1 MHDNETAETIGGFFI
16 VSRRSGDQA
25 MLKVFLVEDE
35 FVVRE
40 GIKNNIDWS
49 SHGYDFCGEAG
60 DGEVAYSMIQKLKP
74 DIVITDIKMP
84 FMDGITLSRMIKSEF
99 PWIEIIILTG
109 YEDFQF
115 AREAIKIGVSCYL
128 LKPVNGESIMKEVD
142 ALSEKIR
149 EKKAEREAAQRYEE
163 EMRERTELDK
173 RDYFNT
179 LVKGGKSTSELLAE
193 AKDLS
198 IDISALRYNIMLLKI
213 WSDKHDIGEYSNS
226 VLRVEEE
233 VRKIA
238 EKTDALFFDFKVE
251 GTALLFKGD
260 DDKDIEKKIRNAI
273 DQMTALFAG
282 YKHIRYF
289 GAVGQPV
296 GRLSEIHTSFD
307 WASRAYAH
315 LYLTS
320 ENAFLYGS
328 KEGLRPENN
337 VDILSEIDPKHIDRR
352 LMKRFLRAG
361 EASEISFFLEEYL
374 NNIGDHALRSKMLR
388 QYIAMDVYFCVAD
401 FAENELGLSR
411 EEMEQKFSFPSG
423 DVLVDEDK
431 THAYLLEILGTAL
444 DLREDHTLGRYHDV
458 IKDAIAYINEHY
470 SDEELSLNT
479 LAAQV
484 NFSPNHLSSIFK
496 QETGQPFIKYLTDYR
511 MNMAKELLS
520 RTSKKSNE
528 IGIMVGYKDP
538 HYFSY
543 LFKKTQGVTPT
554 QYRSK
559 GRGAEEE
566 T

>member
-1 MHDNETAETIGGFFI
+1 
-16 VSRRSGDQA
+16 
-25 MLKVFLVEDE
+25 MLRVFLVEDE

-40 GIKNNIDWS
+40 GIKNNIDWRA
-49 SHGYDFCGEAG
+49 HGYDFCGEAG

-84 FMDGITLSRMIKSEF
+84 FMDGIALSRMIKSEF

-128 LKPVNGESIMKEVD
+128 LKPVNGESLMKEVD

-173 RDYFNT
+173 RDFFNT
-179 LVKGGKSTSELLAE
+179 LIKGGKNASELIAE
-193 AKDLS
+193 AKKLE
-198 IDISALRYNIMLLKI
+198 IDISGLRYNIMLLKI

-226 VLRVEEE
+226 VLRVEET
-233 VRKIA
+233 VRSIA
-238 EKTDALFFDFKVE
+238 DELGAVFFDFTVE

-260 DDKDIEKKIRNAI
+260 DDEDIKKKIKKAI
-273 DQMTALFAG
+273 DQMKELFSG

-289 GAVGQPV
+289 GAIGQPV
-296 GRLSEIHTSFD
+296 SRITEIHASFD
-307 WASRAYAH
+307 WASRAFAH
-315 LYLTS
+315 LYLTT
-320 ENAFLYGS
+320 ENAFLEGS

-337 VDILSEIDPKHIDRR
+337 VDILSEIDPNHIDRR

-361 EASEISFFLEEYL
+361 EPSEITFFLEEYL

-411 EEMEQKFSFPSG
+411 HEMEEQFPFPGSE
-423 DVLVDEDK
+423 VLPDEEK
-431 THAYLLEILGTAL
+431 THDYLSDLLKKAL
-444 DLREDHTLGRYHDV
+444 TLREDHTLGRYHDV
-458 IKDAIAYINEHY
+458 MKEAVAFIYEHY

-496 QETGQPFIKYLTDYR
+496 QETGQPFIKFLTDYR
-511 MNMAKELLS
+511 MNMAKELLRRS
-520 RTSKKSNE
+520 SKKSNE

>member
-1 MHDNETAETIGGFFI
+1 MHDNEIAEAIGDFFI
-16 VSRRSGDQA
+16 ASFYGEGS

-49 SHGYDFCGEAG
+49 GHGYDFCGEAG

-149 EKKAEREAAQRYEE
+149 EKKAEREAAKRYEE

-173 RDYFNT
+173 RDFFNT
-179 LVKGGKSTSELLAE
+179 LIKGGKNTTELFAE
-193 AKDLS
+193 SKKLS
-198 IDISALRYNIMLLKI
+198 IDITALRYNVVLLKI

-226 VLRVEEE
+226 VLRVEDG
-233 VRKIA
+233 VRRIA
-238 EKTDALFFDFKVE
+238 DENGALFFDFTVE

-260 DDKDIEKKIRNAI
+260 DDNDIKKKIDRAI
-273 DQMTALFAG
+273 ENMKELFSG

-289 GAVGQPV
+289 GAIGQTV
-296 GRLSEIHTSFD
+296 GRVTEIHTSFD
-307 WASRAYAH
+307 WASRAFAH
-315 LYLTS
+315 SYLTS
-320 ENAFLYGS
+320 DNGFLVGS
-328 KEGLRPENN
+328 KEDLRPENN
-337 VDILSEIDPKHIDRR
+337 VEILSEINPQHMDRR
-352 LMKRFLRAG
+352 IMKRFLRAG
-361 EASEISFFLEEYL
+361 DAAEIPFFLQEYL
-374 NNIGDHALRSKMLR
+374 NNIGDQVLRSSMLR

-401 FAENELGLSR
+401 FSVNELGLSKDEL
-411 EEMEQKFSFPSG
+411 EEKVKFPAG
-423 DVLVDEDK
+423 
-431 THAYLLEILGTAL
+431 EILASDQNTQEYLSEIIHIAL
-444 DLREDHTLGRYHDV
+444 DLREDHSLSRYHDV
-458 IKDAIAYINEHY
+458 MKDAIAYISEHY

-511 MNMAKELLS
+511 MDMAKELLR

-554 QYRSK
+554 QFRSK
-559 GRGAEEE
+559 GHGEAEE
-566 T
+566 

>member
-1 MHDNETAETIGGFFI
+1 
-16 VSRRSGDQA
+16 

-49 SHGYDFCGEAG
+49 GHGYDFCGEAG

-149 EKKAEREAAQRYEE
+149 EKKAEREAAKRYEE

-173 RDYFNT
+173 RDFFNT
-179 LVKGGKSTSELLAE
+179 LIKGGKNTTELFAE
-193 AKDLS
+193 SKKLS
-198 IDISALRYNIMLLKI
+198 IDITALRYNVVLLKI

-226 VLRVEEE
+226 VLRVEDG
-233 VRKIA
+233 VRRIA
-238 EKTDALFFDFKVE
+238 DENGALFFDFTVE

-260 DDKDIEKKIRNAI
+260 DDNDIKKKIDRAI
-273 DQMTALFAG
+273 ENMKELFSG

-289 GAVGQPV
+289 GAIGQTV
-296 GRLSEIHTSFD
+296 GRVTEIHTSFD
-307 WASRAYAH
+307 WASRAFAH
-315 LYLTS
+315 SYLTS
-320 ENAFLYGS
+320 DNGFLVGS
-328 KEGLRPENN
+328 KEDLRPENN
-337 VDILSEIDPKHIDRR
+337 VEILSEINPQHMDRR
-352 LMKRFLRAG
+352 IMKRFLRAG
-361 EASEISFFLEEYL
+361 DAAEIPFFLQEYL
-374 NNIGDHALRSKMLR
+374 NNIGDQVLRSSMLR

-401 FAENELGLSR
+401 FSVNELGLSK
-411 EEMEQKFSFPSG
+411 EELEEKVKFPAG
-423 DVLVDEDK
+423 
-431 THAYLLEILGTAL
+431 EILASDQNTQEYLSEIIHIAL
-444 DLREDHTLGRYHDV
+444 DLREDHSLSRYHDV
-458 IKDAIAYINEHY
+458 MKDAIAYISEHY

-511 MNMAKELLS
+511 MDMAKELLR

-554 QYRSK
+554 QFRSK
-559 GRGAEEE
+559 GHGEAEE
-566 T
+566 

>member
-1 MHDNETAETIGGFFI
+1 
-16 VSRRSGDQA
+16 

-49 SHGYDFCGEAG
+49 GHGYDFCGEAG

-128 LKPVNGESIMKEVD
+128 LKPVNGESIMKEVE

-149 EKKAEREAAQRYEE
+149 EKKSEREAAQRYEE

-173 RDYFNT
+173 RDFFNT
-179 LVKGGKSTSELLAE
+179 LVKGGASASELLNE
-193 AKDLS
+193 AKELS

-226 VLRVEEE
+226 VLRVEET
-233 VRKIA
+233 VRTIA
-238 EKTDALFFDFKVE
+238 EEQSALFFDFKVE

-260 DDKDIEKKIRNAI
+260 DDKDIKRKIDKAVA
-273 DQMTALFAG
+273 QMKELFSG

-289 GAVGQPV
+289 GAIGQTV
-296 GRLSEIHTSFD
+296 GRITEIHTSFD

-315 LYLTS
+315 LYLTN
-320 ENAFLYGS
+320 ENAFLVGS
-328 KEGLRPENN
+328 AEGLRPETN
-337 VDILSEIDPKHIDRR
+337 VDIPSEIDPKHIDRR

-361 EASEISFFLEEYL
+361 EPSELTFFLEEYL

-401 FAENELGLSR
+401 FAENELGLSK
-411 EEMEQKFSFPSG
+411 EEMEQKIAFPDG
-423 DVLVDEDK
+423 EVLLDENK
-431 THAYLLEILGTAL
+431 THDYLSDILGTAL

-458 IKDAIAYINEHY
+458 MKDAIAYIYEHY
-470 SDEELSLNT
+470 SDEDLSLNT

-511 MNMAKELLS
+511 MNMAKEMLR

-528 IGIMVGYKDP
+528 IGILVGYKDP

-554 QYRSK
+554 QYRSM
-559 GRGAEEE
+559 GHGDSAHGDADHGDQEES
-566 T
+566 

>member
-1 MHDNETAETIGGFFI
+1 
-16 VSRRSGDQA
+16 

-49 SHGYDFCGEAG
+49 GHGYEFCGEAG

-149 EKKAEREAAQRYEE
+149 EKKAEREAAKRYEE

-173 RDYFNT
+173 RDFFNT
-179 LVKGGKSTSELLAE
+179 LIKGGKNTTELFAE
-193 AKDLS
+193 SKKLS
-198 IDISALRYNIMLLKI
+198 IDITALRYNVVLLKI

-226 VLRVEEE
+226 VLRVEDG
-233 VRKIA
+233 VRRIA
-238 EKTDALFFDFKVE
+238 DENGALFFDFTVE

-260 DDKDIEKKIRNAI
+260 DDNDIQKKIDRAI
-273 DQMTALFAG
+273 ERMKELFSG
-282 YKHIRYF
+282 YKHICYF
-289 GAVGQPV
+289 GAIGQTV
-296 GRLSEIHTSFD
+296 GRVTEIHTSFD
-307 WASRAYAH
+307 WASRAFAH
-315 LYLTS
+315 MYLTS
-320 ENAFLYGS
+320 DNGFLVGS
-328 KEGLRPENN
+328 KEDLRPENN
-337 VDILSEIDPKHIDRR
+337 VEILSEINPQHMDRSI
-352 LMKRFLRAG
+352 MKRFLRAG
-361 EASEISFFLEEYL
+361 DAAEIPFFLTEYL
-374 NNIGDHALRSKMLR
+374 NNIGDQVLRSSMLR

-401 FAENELGLSR
+401 FSVNELGLSKDEL
-411 EEMEQKFSFPSG
+411 EEKVRFPAG
-423 DVLVDEDK
+423 
-431 THAYLLEILGTAL
+431 EILSGEKNTQDYLSEIIHIAL
-444 DLREDHTLGRYHDV
+444 ELREDHSLSRYHDV
-458 IKDAIAYINEHY
+458 MKDAIAYISEHY
-470 SDEELSLNT
+470 SDEELSLNA

-511 MNMAKELLS
+511 MDMAKELLR

-554 QYRSK
+554 QFRSK
-559 GRGAEEE
+559 GHGEAED
-566 T
+566 

>member
-1 MHDNETAETIGGFFI
+1 
-16 VSRRSGDQA
+16 

-49 SHGYDFCGEAG
+49 GHGYDFCGEAG

-84 FMDGITLSRMIKSEF
+84 FMDGLTLSHMIKSEF

-173 RDYFNT
+173 RDFFNT
-179 LVKGGKSTSELLAE
+179 LIKGGASASDLIAE
-193 AKDLS
+193 AKKLS

-213 WSDKHDIGEYSNS
+213 WSDKHDIGEFSNS
-226 VLRVEEE
+226 VLRVEET
-233 VRKIA
+233 VRAIA
-238 EKTDALFFDFKVE
+238 DELGAVFFDFTVE

-260 DDKDIEKKIRNAI
+260 DDKDIKRKIDRAVAKMK
-273 DQMTALFAG
+273 DLFSG

-289 GAVGQPV
+289 GAIGQTV
-296 GRLSEIHTSFD
+296 GRITEIHTSFD

-320 ENAFLYGS
+320 ENAFLVGS
-328 KEGLRPENN
+328 AEGLRPETN
-337 VDILSEIDPKHIDRR
+337 VDIPSEIDPKHIDRR
-352 LMKRFLRAG
+352 LMKRFLRGG
-361 EASEISFFLEEYL
+361 EVSEITFFLEEYL

-401 FAENELGLSR
+401 FVENELGLSK
-411 EEMEQKFSFPSG
+411 EEIEQKISFPDG
-423 DVLVDEDK
+423 EVLLDENK
-431 THAYLLEILGTAL
+431 THDYLSEILGTAL
-444 DLREDHTLGRYHDV
+444 DLREDHSLGRYHDV
-458 IKDAIAYINEHY
+458 MKDAIAYISEHY
-470 SDEELSLNT
+470 SDEDLSLNT

-511 MNMAKELLS
+511 MNMAKELLRRS
-520 RTSKKSNE
+520 SKKSNE

-554 QYRSK
+554 QYRSM
-559 GRGAEEE
+559 GRGEDAHGSAFHAEKDEP
-566 T
+566 

>member
-1 MHDNETAETIGGFFI
+1 
-16 VSRRSGDQA
+16 

-49 SHGYDFCGEAG
+49 GHGYDFCGEAG

-84 FMDGITLSRMIKSEF
+84 FMDGLTLSHMIKSEF

-173 RDYFNT
+173 RDFFNT
-179 LVKGGKSTSELLAE
+179 LIKGGASASDLIAE
-193 AKDLS
+193 AKKLS

-213 WSDKHDIGEYSNS
+213 WSDKHDIGEFSNS
-226 VLRVEEE
+226 VLRVEET
-233 VRKIA
+233 VRAIA
-238 EKTDALFFDFKVE
+238 DELGAVFFDFTVE

-260 DDKDIEKKIRNAI
+260 DDKDIKRKIDRAVAKMK
-273 DQMTALFAG
+273 DLFSG

-289 GAVGQPV
+289 GAIGQTV
-296 GRLSEIHTSFD
+296 GRITEIHTSFD

-320 ENAFLYGS
+320 ENAFLVGS
-328 KEGLRPENN
+328 AEGLRPETN
-337 VDILSEIDPKHIDRR
+337 VDIPSEIDPKHIDRR
-352 LMKRFLRAG
+352 LMKRFLRGG
-361 EASEISFFLEEYL
+361 EVSEITFFLEEYL

-401 FAENELGLSR
+401 FVENELGLSK
-411 EEMEQKFSFPSG
+411 EEMEQKISFPDG
-423 DVLVDEDK
+423 EVLLDENK
-431 THAYLLEILGTAL
+431 THDYLSEILGTAL
-444 DLREDHTLGRYHDV
+444 DLREDHSLGRYHDV
-458 IKDAIAYINEHY
+458 MKDAITYISEHY

-511 MNMAKELLS
+511 MNMAKELLRRS
-520 RTSKKSNE
+520 SKKSNE

-554 QYRSK
+554 QYRSM
-559 GRGAEEE
+559 GRGEDSHGSAFHAEKDES
-566 T
+566 

>member
-1 MHDNETAETIGGFFI
+1 
-16 VSRRSGDQA
+16 

-49 SHGYDFCGEAG
+49 AHGYDFCGEAG

-128 LKPVNGESIMKEVD
+128 LKPVNGENLIKEVD

-149 EKKAEREAAQRYEE
+149 EKKAEREAAKRYEE

-173 RDYFNT
+173 RDFFNT
-179 LVKGGKSTSELLAE
+179 LIKGGKNTTELFAE
-193 AKDLS
+193 SKKLS
-198 IDISALRYNIMLLKI
+198 IDITALRYNVVLLKI

-226 VLRVEEE
+226 VLRVEDG
-233 VRKIA
+233 VRRIA
-238 EKTDALFFDFKVE
+238 DENGALFFDFTVE

-260 DDKDIEKKIRNAI
+260 DDNDIKKKIDRAI
-273 DQMTALFAG
+273 ESMKELFSG

-289 GAVGQPV
+289 GAIGQTV
-296 GRLSEIHTSFD
+296 GRVTEIHTSFD
-307 WASRAYAH
+307 WASRAFAH
-315 LYLTS
+315 SYLTS
-320 ENAFLYGS
+320 DNGFLVGS
-328 KEGLRPENN
+328 KEDLRPENN
-337 VDILSEIDPKHIDRR
+337 VEILSEINPQHMDRR
-352 LMKRFLRAG
+352 IMKRFLRAG
-361 EASEISFFLEEYL
+361 DAAEIPFFLQEYL
-374 NNIGDHALRSKMLR
+374 NNIGDQVLRSSMLR

-401 FAENELGLSR
+401 FSVNELGLSKDEL
-411 EEMEQKFSFPSG
+411 EETVKFPAG
-423 DVLVDEDK
+423 
-431 THAYLLEILGTAL
+431 EILASDQNTQDYLSEIIHIAL
-444 DLREDHTLGRYHDV
+444 DLREDHTLSRYHDV
-458 IKDAIAYINEHY
+458 MKDAIAYISEHY

-511 MNMAKELLS
+511 MDMAKELLR

-554 QYRSK
+554 QFRSK
-559 GRGAEEE
+559 GHGEAEE
-566 T
+566 

>member
-1 MHDNETAETIGGFFI
+1 MRILLK
-16 VSRRSGDQA
+16 GDT

-49 SHGYDFCGEAG
+49 GHGYDFCGEAG

-84 FMDGITLSRMIKSEF
+84 FMDGLTLSHMIKSEF

-173 RDYFNT
+173 RDFFNT
-179 LVKGGKSTSELLAE
+179 LIKGGASASDLIAE
-193 AKDLS
+193 AKKLS

-213 WSDKHDIGEYSNS
+213 WSDKHDIGEFSNS
-226 VLRVEEE
+226 VLRVEET
-233 VRKIA
+233 VRAIA
-238 EKTDALFFDFKVE
+238 DELGAVFFDFTVE

-260 DDKDIEKKIRNAI
+260 DDKDIKRKIDRAVAKMK
-273 DQMTALFAG
+273 DLFSG

-289 GAVGQPV
+289 GAIGQTV
-296 GRLSEIHTSFD
+296 GRITEIHTSFD

-320 ENAFLYGS
+320 ENAFLVGS
-328 KEGLRPENN
+328 AEGLRPETN
-337 VDILSEIDPKHIDRR
+337 VDIPSEIDPKHIDRR
-352 LMKRFLRAG
+352 LMKRFLRGG
-361 EASEISFFLEEYL
+361 EVSEITFFLEEYL

-401 FAENELGLSR
+401 FVENELGLSK
-411 EEMEQKFSFPSG
+411 EEMEQKISFPDG
-423 DVLVDEDK
+423 EVLLDENK
-431 THAYLLEILGTAL
+431 THDYLSEILGTAL
-444 DLREDHTLGRYHDV
+444 DLREDHSLGRYHDV
-458 IKDAIAYINEHY
+458 MKDAITYISEHY

-511 MNMAKELLS
+511 MNMAKELLRRS
-520 RTSKKSNE
+520 SKKSNE

-554 QYRSK
+554 QYRSM
-559 GRGAEEE
+559 GRGEDAHGSAFHAEKDES
-566 T
+566 

>member
-1 MHDNETAETIGGFFI
+1 
-16 VSRRSGDQA
+16 

-49 SHGYDFCGEAG
+49 GHGYDFCGEAG

-84 FMDGITLSRMIKSEF
+84 FMDGLTLSHMIKSEF

-173 RDYFNT
+173 RDFFNT
-179 LVKGGKSTSELLAE
+179 LIKGGASASDLIAE
-193 AKDLS
+193 AKKLS

-213 WSDKHDIGEYSNS
+213 WSDKHDIGEFSNS
-226 VLRVEEE
+226 VLRVEET
-233 VRKIA
+233 VRAIA
-238 EKTDALFFDFKVE
+238 DELGAVFFDFTVE

-260 DDKDIEKKIRNAI
+260 DDKDIKRKIDRAVAKMK
-273 DQMTALFAG
+273 DLFSG

-289 GAVGQPV
+289 GAIGQTV
-296 GRLSEIHTSFD
+296 GRITEIHTSFD

-320 ENAFLYGS
+320 ENAFLVGS
-328 KEGLRPENN
+328 AEGLRPETN
-337 VDILSEIDPKHIDRR
+337 VDIPSEIDPKHIDRR
-352 LMKRFLRAG
+352 LMKRFLRGG
-361 EASEISFFLEEYL
+361 EVSEISFFLEEYL

-401 FAENELGLSR
+401 FVENELGLSK
-411 EEMEQKFSFPSG
+411 EEMEQKISFPDG
-423 DVLVDEDK
+423 EVLLDENK
-431 THAYLLEILGTAL
+431 THDYLSEILGTAL
-444 DLREDHTLGRYHDV
+444 DLREDHSLGRYHDV
-458 IKDAIAYINEHY
+458 MKDAITYISEHY

-511 MNMAKELLS
+511 MNMAKELLRRS
-520 RTSKKSNE
+520 SKKSNE

-554 QYRSK
+554 QYRSM
-559 GRGAEEE
+559 GRGEDSHGSAFHAEKDES
-566 T
+566 

>member
-1 MHDNETAETIGGFFI
+1 
-16 VSRRSGDQA
+16 

-35 FVVRE
+35 YVVRE
-40 GIKNNIDWS
+40 GIKNNIDWKG
-49 SHGYDFCGEAG
+49 HGYDFCGEAG

-128 LKPVNGESIMKEVD
+128 LKPVNGENLIKEVD
-142 ALSEKIR
+142 AISEKIR
-149 EKKAEREAAQRYEE
+149 EKKSEREAAQRYEE

-173 RDYFNT
+173 REFFNT
-179 LVKGGKSTSELLAE
+179 LVQGGKSTSELISE
-193 AKDLS
+193 AKALS

-226 VLRVEEE
+226 VVRVEEA
-233 VRKIA
+233 VRNIA
-238 EKTDALFFDFKVE
+238 EENSALFFDFKVE

-260 DDKDIEKKIRNAI
+260 DDNDIKKKTDRAI
-273 DQMTALFAG
+273 GAMKELFSA

-296 GRLSEIHTSFD
+296 GRVSEIDTSFD
-307 WASRAYAH
+307 WASRAFAH

-320 ENAFLYGS
+320 ENGFLVGS

-361 EASEISFFLEEYL
+361 EESEITFFLEEYL

-388 QYIAMDVYFCVAD
+388 QYIAMDVYFCIAD
-401 FAENELGLSR
+401 FAENELGFAR
-411 EEMEQKFSFPSG
+411 EEMEEKFPFPG
-423 DVLVDEDK
+423 NEVLSDEEK
-431 THAYLLEILGTAL
+431 THDYLSEILAL
-444 DLREDHTLGRYHDV
+444 ALSLREDHTLGRYHDV

-528 IGIMVGYKDP
+528 IGILVGYKDP

-554 QYRSK
+554 QYRNK
-559 GRGAEEE
+559 GHGAEEA
-566 T
+566 

>member
-1 MHDNETAETIGGFFI
+1 
-16 VSRRSGDQA
+16 

-49 SHGYDFCGEAG
+49 GHGYDFCGEAG

-84 FMDGITLSRMIKSEF
+84 FMDGLTLSHMIKSEF

-173 RDYFNT
+173 RDFFNT
-179 LVKGGKSTSELLAE
+179 LIKGGASASDLIAE
-193 AKDLS
+193 AKKLS

-213 WSDKHDIGEYSNS
+213 WSDKHDIGEFSNS
-226 VLRVEEE
+226 VLRVEET
-233 VRKIA
+233 VRAIA
-238 EKTDALFFDFKVE
+238 DELGAVFFDFTVE

-260 DDKDIEKKIRNAI
+260 DDKDIKRKIDRAVVKMK
-273 DQMTALFAG
+273 DLFSG

-289 GAVGQPV
+289 GAIGQTV
-296 GRLSEIHTSFD
+296 GRITEIHTSFD

-320 ENAFLYGS
+320 ENAFLVGS
-328 KEGLRPENN
+328 AEGLRPETN
-337 VDILSEIDPKHIDRR
+337 VDIPSEIDPKHIDRR
-352 LMKRFLRAG
+352 LMKRFLRGG
-361 EASEISFFLEEYL
+361 EVSEITFFLEEYL

-401 FAENELGLSR
+401 FVENELGLSK
-411 EEMEQKFSFPSG
+411 EEMEQKISFPDG
-423 DVLVDEDK
+423 EVLLDENK
-431 THAYLLEILGTAL
+431 THDYLSEILGTAL
-444 DLREDHTLGRYHDV
+444 DLREDHSLGRYHDV
-458 IKDAIAYINEHY
+458 MKDAITYISEHY

-511 MNMAKELLS
+511 MNMAKELLRRS
-520 RTSKKSNE
+520 SKKSNE

-554 QYRSK
+554 QYRSM
-559 GRGAEEE
+559 GRGEDSHGSAFHAEKDES
-566 T
+566 

>member
-1 MHDNETAETIGGFFI
+1 
-16 VSRRSGDQA
+16 

-49 SHGYDFCGEAG
+49 GHGYDFCGEAG

-128 LKPVNGESIMKEVD
+128 LKPVNGESSMKEVD

-149 EKKAEREAAQRYEE
+149 EKKAEREAAKRYEE

-173 RDYFNT
+173 RDFFNT
-179 LVKGGKSTSELLAE
+179 LIKGGKNTTELFAE
-193 AKDLS
+193 SKKLS
-198 IDISALRYNIMLLKI
+198 IDITALRYNVVLLKI

-226 VLRVEEE
+226 VLRVEDG
-233 VRKIA
+233 VRRIA
-238 EKTDALFFDFKVE
+238 DENGALFFDFTVE

-260 DDKDIEKKIRNAI
+260 DDNDIKKKIDRAI
-273 DQMTALFAG
+273 ESMKELFSG

-289 GAVGQPV
+289 GAIGQTV
-296 GRLSEIHTSFD
+296 GRVTEIHTSFD
-307 WASRAYAH
+307 WASRAFAH
-315 LYLTS
+315 SYLTS
-320 ENAFLYGS
+320 DNGFLVGS
-328 KEGLRPENN
+328 KEDLRPENN
-337 VDILSEIDPKHIDRR
+337 VEILSEINPQHMDRR
-352 LMKRFLRAG
+352 IMKRFLRAG
-361 EASEISFFLEEYL
+361 DAAEIPFFLQEYL
-374 NNIGDHALRSKMLR
+374 NNIGDQVLRSSMLR

-401 FAENELGLSR
+401 FSVNELGISK
-411 EEMEQKFSFPSG
+411 EELEEKVKFPAG
-423 DVLVDEDK
+423 
-431 THAYLLEILGTAL
+431 EILASDQNTQEYLSEIIHIAL
-444 DLREDHTLGRYHDV
+444 DLREDHSLSRYHDV
-458 IKDAIAYINEHY
+458 MKDAIAYISEHY

-511 MNMAKELLS
+511 MDMAKELLR

-554 QYRSK
+554 QFRSK
-559 GRGAEEE
+559 GHGEAEE
-566 T
+566 

>member
-1 MHDNETAETIGGFFI
+1 
-16 VSRRSGDQA
+16 
-25 MLKVFLVEDE
+25 MLRVFLVEDE

-40 GIKNNIDWS
+40 GIKNNIDWRA
-49 SHGYDFCGEAG
+49 HGYDFCGEAG

-84 FMDGITLSRMIKSEF
+84 FMDGIALSRAIKSEF

-128 LKPVNGESIMKEVD
+128 LKPVNGESLMKEVD

-173 RDYFNT
+173 RDFFNT
-179 LVKGGKSTSELLAE
+179 LIRGGKNVSELIAE
-193 AKDLS
+193 AKKLD
-198 IDISALRYNIMLLKI
+198 IDISGLRYNIMLLKI

-226 VLRVEEE
+226 VLRVEET
-233 VRKIA
+233 VRSIA
-238 EKTDALFFDFKVE
+238 DEQGAVFFDFTVE

-260 DDKDIEKKIRNAI
+260 DDEDIKKKIKKAI
-273 DQMTALFAG
+273 DQMKELFSG

-289 GAVGQPV
+289 GAIGQPV
-296 GRLSEIHTSFD
+296 SRITEIHASFD
-307 WASRAYAH
+307 WASRAFAH
-315 LYLTS
+315 LYLTT
-320 ENAFLYGS
+320 ENAFLEGS

-361 EASEISFFLEEYL
+361 EPSEITFFLEEYL

-411 EEMEQKFSFPSG
+411 SEMEEQFPFPGSE
-423 DVLVDEDK
+423 VLPDEEK
-431 THAYLLEILGTAL
+431 THDYLSDLLKKAL
-444 DLREDHTLGRYHDV
+444 SLRENHTLGRYHDV
-458 IKDAIAYINEHY
+458 MKEAVAYIYEHY

-496 QETGQPFIKYLTDYR
+496 QETGQPFIKFLTDYR
-511 MNMAKELLS
+511 MNMAKELLRRS
-520 RTSKKSNE
+520 SKKSNE

-543 LFKKTQGVTPT
+543 LFKKTQGMTPT
-554 QYRSK
+554 QYRNM
-559 GRGAEEE
+559 GHGAEEE

>member
-1 MHDNETAETIGGFFI
+1 
-16 VSRRSGDQA
+16 

-328 KEGLRPENN
+328 KEGLRPEE
-337 VDILSEIDPKHIDRR
+337 ITEETLSRHLTTSFMPDPDLLIRTGGE
-352 LMKRFLRAG
+352 LR
-361 EASEISFFLEEYL
+361 ISNYLLWQCAYTEFYFTDEYWPDFTADSLHRAVEEYQKRQRRYGKT
-374 NNIGDHALRSKMLR
+374 GD
-388 QYIAMDVYFCVAD
+388 QIT
-401 FAENELGLSR
+401 NE
-411 EEMEQKFSFPSG
+411 Q
-423 DVLVDEDK
+423 
-431 THAYLLEILGTAL
+431 
-444 DLREDHTLGRYHDV
+444 
-458 IKDAIAYINEHY
+458 
-470 SDEELSLNT
+470 
-479 LAAQV
+479 
-484 NFSPNHLSSIFK
+484 
-496 QETGQPFIKYLTDYR
+496 
-511 MNMAKELLS
+511 
-520 RTSKKSNE
+520 
-528 IGIMVGYKDP
+528 
-538 HYFSY
+538 
-543 LFKKTQGVTPT
+543 
-554 QYRSK
+554 
-559 GRGAEEE
+559 
-566 T
+566 

>member
-1 MHDNETAETIGGFFI
+1 
-16 VSRRSGDQA
+16 

-49 SHGYDFCGEAG
+49 GHGYDFCGEAG

-173 RDYFNT
+173 RDFFNT
-179 LVKGGKSTSELLAE
+179 LVKGGASASELINE
-193 AKDLS
+193 AKKLS

-226 VLRVEEE
+226 VLRVEET
-233 VRKIA
+233 VRTIA
-238 EKTDALFFDFKVE
+238 EEQSALFFDFKVE

-260 DDKDIEKKIRNAI
+260 DDKDIKRKIDKAI
-273 DQMTALFAG
+273 AQMKELFSG

-289 GAVGQPV
+289 GAIGQTV
-296 GRLSEIHTSFD
+296 GRITEIHTSFD

-315 LYLTS
+315 LYLTN
-320 ENAFLYGS
+320 ENTFMVGS
-328 KEGLRPENN
+328 AEGLRPETN
-337 VDILSEIDPKHIDRR
+337 VDIPSEIDPKHIDRR

-361 EASEISFFLEEYL
+361 EPSELTFFLEEYL

-401 FAENELGLSR
+401 FAENELGLSK
-411 EEMEQKFSFPSG
+411 EEMEQKISFPDG
-423 DVLVDEDK
+423 EVLLDENK
-431 THAYLLEILGTAL
+431 THDYLSGILGTAL

-458 IKDAIAYINEHY
+458 MKDAIAYIYEHY
-470 SDEELSLNT
+470 SDEDLSLNT

-511 MNMAKELLS
+511 MNMAKEMLR

-528 IGIMVGYKDP
+528 IGILVGYKDP

-554 QYRSK
+554 QYRSM
-559 GRGAEEE
+559 GHGEGAHGDADHGDQEES
-566 T
+566 

>member
-1 MHDNETAETIGGFFI
+1 
-16 VSRRSGDQA
+16 

-35 FVVRE
+35 YVVRE

-49 SHGYDFCGEAG
+49 GHGYDFCGEAG

-173 RDYFNT
+173 RDFFNT
-179 LVKGGKSTSELLAE
+179 LVKGGASASELINE
-193 AKDLS
+193 AKKLS

-226 VLRVEEE
+226 VLRVEET
-233 VRKIA
+233 VRTIA
-238 EKTDALFFDFKVE
+238 EEQSALFFDFKVE

-260 DDKDIEKKIRNAI
+260 DDKDIKRKIDKAI
-273 DQMTALFAG
+273 AQMKELFSG

-289 GAVGQPV
+289 GAIGQTV
-296 GRLSEIHTSFD
+296 GRITEIHTSFD

-315 LYLTS
+315 LYLTN
-320 ENAFLYGS
+320 ENTFMVGS
-328 KEGLRPENN
+328 AEGLRPETN
-337 VDILSEIDPKHIDRR
+337 VDIPSEIDPKHIDRR

-361 EASEISFFLEEYL
+361 EPSELTFFLEEYL

-401 FAENELGLSR
+401 FAENELGLSK
-411 EEMEQKFSFPSG
+411 EEMEQKIAFPDG
-423 DVLVDEDK
+423 EVLLDENK
-431 THAYLLEILGTAL
+431 THDYLSGILGTAL

-458 IKDAIAYINEHY
+458 MKDAIAYIYEHY
-470 SDEELSLNT
+470 SDEDLSLNT

-511 MNMAKELLS
+511 MNMAKEMLR

-528 IGIMVGYKDP
+528 IGILVGYKDP

-554 QYRSK
+554 QYRSM
-559 GRGAEEE
+559 GHGEGAHGDADHGDQEES
-566 T
+566 

>member
-1 MHDNETAETIGGFFI
+1 
-16 VSRRSGDQA
+16 

-49 SHGYDFCGEAG
+49 GHGYDFCGEAG

-149 EKKAEREAAQRYEE
+149 EKKAEREAAKRYEE

-173 RDYFNT
+173 RDFFNT
-179 LVKGGKSTSELLAE
+179 LIKGGKNTTELFAE
-193 AKDLS
+193 SKKLS
-198 IDISALRYNIMLLKI
+198 IDITALRYNVVLLKI

-226 VLRVEEE
+226 VLRVEDG
-233 VRKIA
+233 VRRIA
-238 EKTDALFFDFKVE
+238 DENGALFFDFTVE

-260 DDKDIEKKIRNAI
+260 DDNDIKQKIDRAI
-273 DQMTALFAG
+273 ENMKELFSG

-289 GAVGQPV
+289 GAIGQTV
-296 GRLSEIHTSFD
+296 GRVTEIHTSFD
-307 WASRAYAH
+307 WASRAFAH
-315 LYLTS
+315 SYLTS
-320 ENAFLYGS
+320 DNGFLVGS
-328 KEGLRPENN
+328 KEDLRPENN
-337 VDILSEIDPKHIDRR
+337 VEILSEINPQHMDRR
-352 LMKRFLRAG
+352 IMKRFLRAG
-361 EASEISFFLEEYL
+361 DAAEIPFFLQEYL
-374 NNIGDHALRSKMLR
+374 NNIGDQVLRSSMLR

-401 FAENELGLSR
+401 FSVNELGLSK
-411 EEMEQKFSFPSG
+411 EELEEKVKFPAG
-423 DVLVDEDK
+423 
-431 THAYLLEILGTAL
+431 EILASDQNTQEYLSEIIHIAL
-444 DLREDHTLGRYHDV
+444 DLREDHSLSRYHDV
-458 IKDAIAYINEHY
+458 MKDAIAYISEHY

-511 MNMAKELLS
+511 MDMAKELLR

-554 QYRSK
+554 QFRSK
-559 GRGAEEE
+559 GHGEAEE
-566 T
+566 

>member
-1 MHDNETAETIGGFFI
+1 
-16 VSRRSGDQA
+16 

-49 SHGYDFCGEAG
+49 GHGYDFCGEAG

-84 FMDGITLSRMIKSEF
+84 FMDGLTLSHMIKSEF

-173 RDYFNT
+173 RDFFNT
-179 LVKGGKSTSELLAE
+179 LIKGGASASDLIAE
-193 AKDLS
+193 AKKLS

-213 WSDKHDIGEYSNS
+213 WSDKHDIGEFSNS
-226 VLRVEEE
+226 VLRVEET
-233 VRKIA
+233 VRAIA
-238 EKTDALFFDFKVE
+238 DELGAVFFDFTVE

-260 DDKDIEKKIRNAI
+260 DDKDIKRKIDRAVVKMK
-273 DQMTALFAG
+273 DLFSG

-289 GAVGQPV
+289 GAIGQTV
-296 GRLSEIHTSFD
+296 GRITEIHTSFD

-320 ENAFLYGS
+320 ENAFLVGS
-328 KEGLRPENN
+328 AEGLRPETN
-337 VDILSEIDPKHIDRR
+337 VDIPSEIDPKHIDRR
-352 LMKRFLRAG
+352 LMKRFLRGG
-361 EASEISFFLEEYL
+361 EVSEITFFLEEYL

-401 FAENELGLSR
+401 FVENELGLSK
-411 EEMEQKFSFPSG
+411 EEMEQKISFPDG
-423 DVLVDEDK
+423 EVLLDENK
-431 THAYLLEILGTAL
+431 THDYLSEILGTAL
-444 DLREDHTLGRYHDV
+444 DLREDHSLGRYHDV
-458 IKDAIAYINEHY
+458 MKDAITYISEHY

-511 MNMAKELLS
+511 MNMAKELLRRS
-520 RTSKKSNE
+520 SKKSNE

-554 QYRSK
+554 QYRSM
-559 GRGAEEE
+559 GRGEDAHGSAFHAEKDES
-566 T
+566 

>member
-1 MHDNETAETIGGFFI
+1 MRILLK
-16 VSRRSGDQA
+16 GDT

-49 SHGYDFCGEAG
+49 GHGYDFCGEAG

-84 FMDGITLSRMIKSEF
+84 FMDGLTLSHMIKSEF

-173 RDYFNT
+173 RDFFNT
-179 LVKGGKSTSELLAE
+179 LIKGGASASDLIAE
-193 AKDLS
+193 AKKLS

-213 WSDKHDIGEYSNS
+213 WSDKHDIGEFSNS
-226 VLRVEEE
+226 VLRVEET
-233 VRKIA
+233 VRAIA
-238 EKTDALFFDFKVE
+238 DELGAVFFDFTVE

-260 DDKDIEKKIRNAI
+260 DDKDIKRKIDRAVAKMK
-273 DQMTALFAG
+273 DLFSG

-289 GAVGQPV
+289 GAIGQTV
-296 GRLSEIHTSFD
+296 GRITEIHTSFD

-320 ENAFLYGS
+320 ENAFLVGS
-328 KEGLRPENN
+328 AEGLRPETN
-337 VDILSEIDPKHIDRR
+337 VDIPSEIDPKHIDRR
-352 LMKRFLRAG
+352 LMKRFLRGG
-361 EASEISFFLEEYL
+361 EVSEITFFLEEYL

-401 FAENELGLSR
+401 FVENELGLSK
-411 EEMEQKFSFPSG
+411 EEIEQKISFPDG
-423 DVLVDEDK
+423 EVLLDENK
-431 THAYLLEILGTAL
+431 THDYLSEILGTAL
-444 DLREDHTLGRYHDV
+444 DLREDHSLGRYHDV
-458 IKDAIAYINEHY
+458 MKDAIAYISEHY

-511 MNMAKELLS
+511 MNMAKELLRRS
-520 RTSKKSNE
+520 SKKSNE

-554 QYRSK
+554 QYRSM
-559 GRGAEEE
+559 GRGEDAHGSAFHAEKDES
-566 T
+566 

>member
-1 MHDNETAETIGGFFI
+1 
-16 VSRRSGDQA
+16 

-35 FVVRE
+35 YVVRE
-40 GIKNNIDWS
+40 GIKNIIDWKG
-49 SHGYDFCGEAG
+49 HGYDFCGEAG

-128 LKPVNGESIMKEVD
+128 LKPVNGENLIKEVD
-142 ALSEKIR
+142 AISEKIR
-149 EKKAEREAAQRYEE
+149 EKKSEREAAQRYEE

-173 RDYFNT
+173 REFFNT
-179 LVKGGKSTSELLAE
+179 LVQGGKSTSELISE
-193 AKDLS
+193 AKALS

-226 VLRVEEE
+226 VVRVEEA
-233 VRKIA
+233 VRNIA
-238 EKTDALFFDFKVE
+238 EENSALFFDFKVE

-260 DDKDIEKKIRNAI
+260 DDNDIKKKTDRAI
-273 DQMTALFAG
+273 DAMKELFSA

-296 GRLSEIHTSFD
+296 GRVSEIHTSFD
-307 WASRAYAH
+307 WASRAFAH

-320 ENAFLYGS
+320 ENGFLVGS

-361 EASEISFFLEEYL
+361 EESEITFFLEEYL

-401 FAENELGLSR
+401 FAENELGLTR
-411 EEMEQKFSFPSG
+411 EEMEEKFPFPG
-423 DVLVDEDK
+423 NEVLADEEK
-431 THAYLLEILGTAL
+431 THDYLSEILAL
-444 DLREDHTLGRYHDV
+444 ALSLREDHTLGRYHDV

-528 IGIMVGYKDP
+528 IGILVGYKDP

-554 QYRSK
+554 QYRNK
-559 GRGAEEE
+559 GHGAEEA
-566 T
+566 

>member
-1 MHDNETAETIGGFFI
+1 
-16 VSRRSGDQA
+16 

-49 SHGYDFCGEAG
+49 AHGYDFCGEAG

-128 LKPVNGESIMKEVD
+128 LKPVNGENLIKEVD

-149 EKKAEREAAQRYEE
+149 EKKAEREAAKRYEE

-173 RDYFNT
+173 RDFFNT
-179 LVKGGKSTSELLAE
+179 LIKGGKNTTELFAE
-193 AKDLS
+193 SKKLS
-198 IDISALRYNIMLLKI
+198 IDITALRYNVVLLKV

-226 VLRVEEE
+226 VLRVEDG
-233 VRKIA
+233 VRRIA
-238 EKTDALFFDFKVE
+238 DENGALFFDFTVE

-260 DDKDIEKKIRNAI
+260 DDNDIKKKIDRAI
-273 DQMTALFAG
+273 ENMKELFSG

-289 GAVGQPV
+289 GAIGQTV
-296 GRLSEIHTSFD
+296 GRVTEIHTSFD
-307 WASRAYAH
+307 WASRAFAH
-315 LYLTS
+315 SYLTS
-320 ENAFLYGS
+320 DNGFLVGS
-328 KEGLRPENN
+328 KEDLRPENN
-337 VDILSEIDPKHIDRR
+337 VEILSEINPQHMDRR
-352 LMKRFLRAG
+352 IMKRFLRAG
-361 EASEISFFLEEYL
+361 DAAEIPFFLQEYL
-374 NNIGDHALRSKMLR
+374 NNIGDQVLRSSMLR

-401 FAENELGLSR
+401 FSVNELGLSKDEL
-411 EEMEQKFSFPSG
+411 EETVKFPAG
-423 DVLVDEDK
+423 
-431 THAYLLEILGTAL
+431 EILASDQNTQDYLSEIIHIAL
-444 DLREDHTLGRYHDV
+444 DLREDHTLSRYHDV
-458 IKDAIAYINEHY
+458 MKDAIAYISEHY

-511 MNMAKELLS
+511 MDMAKELLR

-554 QYRSK
+554 QFRSK
-559 GRGAEEE
+559 GHGEAEE
-566 T
+566 